1 MNLRRVLG
9 EDAKSIRQD
18 NHLTRPGRSQDG
30 RTVLTVLTVGK
41 TVFQDGFQ
49 DGFHLSPLSQLRSRL
64 ARGHGGPRLKNHG
77 RAVSFTVEA
86 GNDPA
91 PAQVRI

>member
-9 EDAKSIRQD
+9 EDAKSIRQG
-18 NHLTRPGRSQDG
+18 NHLTRPGRFQDG
-30 RTVLTVLTVGK
+30 RTVLPVLTVGK
-41 TVFQDGFQ
+41 TVSRTG
-49 DGFHLSPLSQLRSRL
+49 SISRPLSQLRSRL